1 MSAAT
6 IPADVR
12 QQLIAAGLT
21 PAQIDKWLAAEDS
34 RKPHPG
40 AGPEQ
45 ALRGLRLAG
54 APDSLVV
61 AYVQACAS
69 PRRMV
74 RDVVLHCGAGAQ
86 LAAAAATLLA
96 YRVKAEA
103 RITTGSIWAEYRAA
117 HGLPAHNSQIPGYL
131 Q

>member
-1 MSAAT
+1 MSA

-21 PAQIDKWLAAEDS
+21 PAQIEKWLAAEDS

-45 ALRGLRLAG
+45 ALRSLRLAA
-54 APDSLVV
+54 APDSLVR

-74 RDVVLHCGAGAQ
+74 RDVVMHCGAGAR
-86 LAAAAATLLA
+86 LGAPAATLLQA
-96 YRVKAEA
+96 RIKAEA
-103 RITTGSIWAEYRAA
+103 RITSAGIWAEYRAA
-117 HGLPAHNSQIPGYL
+117 HGLPPTDSPIPGVFH
-131 Q
+131 

>member
-1 MSAAT
+1 MSAAA

-12 QQLIAAGLT
+12 QSLRAAGLT
-21 PAQIDKWLAAEDS
+21 DAQIDKWLAAEDS

-54 APDSLVV
+54 APDSLVC

-74 RDVVLHCGAGAQ
+74 RDVVMHCGAGAK
-86 LAAAAATLLA
+86 LAGTAATLLQA
-96 YRVKAEA
+96 RIKAEA
-103 RITTGSIWAEYRAA
+103 RITTGSIWSDIRAA
-117 HGLPAHNSQIPGYL
+117 AGLPPTASGIPGAFH
-131 Q
+131 